1 MKRTLLFLTG
11 IVIVA
16 AMIFQARSF
25 DANAN
30 MPSNGKDTTARTND
44 TRGHRIT
51 GEGRVSTYP
60 GAQVIVASDAAGT
73 VVRLLVDEKSVVH
86 AGDVIAEIRAED
98 TRAAIAQARARVN
111 ESDADVRLFEAE
123 VNRSSELY
131 ESKVGTKQ
139 ALDHARRDLDAALA
153 RRETASAD
161 QRRLEAILDKTLV
174 RAPISGIVTLRSV
187 QQGESVKEQ
196 QPIVTI
202 ADLRKIRIEA
212 EVDEFD
218 AGRVSL
224 GSEVTVKAEGYDGQQ
239 WTGKIE
245 EIPDSVVARKLKPED
260 PGRPTDTRVLL
271 VKVALLEKTPLKL
284 GQRVEMEI
292 KGK

>member
-1 MKRTLLFLTG
+1 MKKTLLILSG
-11 IVIVA
+11 LVIVA

-25 DANAN
+25 SANAN
-30 MPSNGKDTTARTND
+30 ALSNAKETAARALEN
-44 TRGHRIT
+44 RPHRIT
-51 GEGRVSTYP
+51 AEGRVSTYP
-60 GAQVIVASDAAGT
+60 GGQVIVASDVAGT

-86 AGDVIAEIRAED
+86 AGDIIAEIRAED

-111 ESDADVRLFEAE
+111 ESEADVRLFETE
-123 VNRSSELY
+123 VNRADQLY

-139 ALDHARRDLDAALA
+139 AADRARRDLDAAIA

-161 QRRLEAILDKTLV
+161 ARRLEAVLDKTVL
-174 RAPISGIVTLRSV
+174 RAPISGVVTLRNV

-196 QPIVTI
+196 APIVTI
-202 ADLRKIRIEA
+202 ADLKKMRIEA

-239 WTGKIE
+239 WMGKIE

-260 PGRPTDTRVLL
+260 PGRPADTRVLL